1 MAKKKTTSNSG
12 FISVMR
18 PNKSEE
24 RKWQIES
31 AISTLKRADE
41 IRKDASLMRDVKK
54 SVMDLEKSIMGGT
67 VKRKK

>member
-1 MAKKKTTSNSG
+1 MAKKKSSNSG

-54 SVMDLEKSIMGGT
+54 SVMDLEKSIMGGSSKT
-67 VKRKK
+67 KK

>member
-1 MAKKKTTSNSG
+1 MAKKKSSTT
-12 FISVMR
+12 ISIMR

-54 SVMDLEKSIMGGT
+54 SVMDLEKSIMGST
-67 VKRKK
+67 TNKKK

>member
-1 MAKKKTTSNSG
+1 MAKKKSSTT
-12 FISVMR
+12 ISIMR

-54 SVMDLEKSIMGGT
+54 SVMDLEKSIMGST
-67 VKRKK
+67 INKKK

>member
-1 MAKKKTTSNSG
+1 MAKKKSSSTINV
-12 FISVMR
+12 IR

-24 RKWQIES
+24 RRWQVES

-67 VKRKK
+67 VKKKK